1 MRDRRPA
8 RIVRLAPRHLSDVS
22 LPSTPFTPG
31 ASGASGGNPSTSRSS
46 TVSPVD
52 QLSPEPAQRRLSAFF
67 SSAPANGK
75 RSEPTTSTSDPVSA
89 VRLRESDSLNSPSVR
104 TCTVVTS

>member
-1 MRDRRPA
+1 MRDRGRPA
-8 RIVRLAPRHLSDVS
+8 LSGAPHVTSSDVS
-22 LPSTPFTPG
+22 LSSTPFTPG

-89 VRLRESDSLNSPSVR
+89 VRLSESHSLNSPSVR